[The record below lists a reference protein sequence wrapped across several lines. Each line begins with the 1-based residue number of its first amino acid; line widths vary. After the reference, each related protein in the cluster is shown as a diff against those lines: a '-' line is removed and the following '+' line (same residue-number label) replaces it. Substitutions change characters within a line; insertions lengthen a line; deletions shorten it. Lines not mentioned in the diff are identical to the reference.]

1 MNQHLII
8 NVHYSEIKAKSLFM
22 LLAVFSC
29 ILTTSAQSEKRGI
42 AYGYHSPEDLEA
54 LSPEVTWWYNW
65 AVAPENSVAGV
76 FQNYDFEFVPMA
88 WNENYSEGQLRAFLS
103 GHPETKYILAFN
115 EPNFL
120 EQANMTP
127 SEAAAEWPRLEAI
140 ADEFDLEIVGPAV
153 NFCGD
158 CVTENG
164 TTYYDPFDYLDDF
177 FEACEGC
184 RVDYIAVHGY
194 MNTVEALQ
202 WYIGEFKKYGK
213 PIWLTEF
220 NAWEDNQ
227 NFSLEQQMN
236 YMIGAVDFLESDPD
250 VFRYSWFIGR
260 WNGINNYPHIELLG
274 SNGELTV
281 LGEVYKK
288 MPVHDENRVVQI
300 PATIE
305 AEEYNRMDGIR
316 LEKTADETGFANVG
330 YIDAGDWLEYKIQ
343 VPDSGIYAIDFRIAS
358 TRSSVISLVL
368 NGEEILTQ
376 TLESTSGWQ
385 NWETVSN
392 TINLSRG
399 EHTIRIKAVTP
410 GFNINWFKFTAVSTY
425 TSEIKNAENTFI
437 VYPNPGDGIFKISSS
452 EKIKELK
459 VTNITG
465 TEVCTVPFSNSIDL
479 SFLTPGIYLM
489 HAMGKEGNPV
499 AQAKIIIQ

>member
-1 MNQHLII
+1 MKQPLILNFNLAGI
-8 NVHYSEIKAKSLFM
+8 KLNYLPFLIFIITGIYSA
-22 LLAVFSC
+22 
-29 ILTTSAQSEKRGI
+29 SAQSEKRGI
-42 AYGYHSPEDLEA
+42 AYGYHSPEDMEA
-54 LSPEVTWWYNW
+54 LSPDVTWWYNW
-65 AVAPENSVAGV
+65 SVTPESSVANV
-76 FQNYDFEFVPMA
+76 FQDYDFEFVPMA
-88 WNENYSEGQLRAFLS
+88 WNGNYNEAELRAFLS

-164 TTYYDPFDYLDDF
+164 ATYYDPFEYLDDF

-184 RVDYIAVHGY
+184 RVDHIAVHSY
-194 MNTVEALQ
+194 MNSVDALK

-220 NAWEDNQ
+220 NAWEDNPKF
-227 NFSLEQQMN
+227 NLEQQMN

-260 WNGINNYPHIELLG
+260 WNGINNYPHIELLA

-281 LGEVYKK
+281 LGETYKK

-305 AEEYNRMDGIR
+305 AEEYNRMSGIQIQ
-316 LEKTADETGFANVG
+316 KTADETGFANVG
-330 YIDAGDWLEYKIQ
+330 YIDAGDWLEYKIET
-343 VPDSGIYAIDFRIAS
+343 PDSGRYNVDFRIAS
-358 TRSSVISLVL
+358 A
-368 NGEEILTQ
+368 Q
-376 TLESTSGWQ
+376 TAVFAFVTDGREVFKQTVHNTAGWQ

-392 TINLSRG
+392 TVMLSAG
-399 EHTIRIKAVTP
+399 VHTIQLQAVTA
-410 GFNINWFKFTAVSTY
+410 GFNVNWFEFSEISTDVST
-425 TSEIKNAENTFI
+425 KNKIEKSFTVF
-437 VYPNPGDGIFKISSS
+437 PNPGDGIFNIQTS
-452 EKIKELK
+452 ENIEKLT
-459 VTNITG
+459 VTNVFG
-465 TEVCTVPFSNSIDL
+465 SVVRSLPFSTQVDL
-479 SFLTPGIYLM
+479 SSLSPGIYSLR
-489 HAMGKEGNPV
+489 AQNKKGKTI
-499 AQAKIIIQ
+499 ATRKIILK